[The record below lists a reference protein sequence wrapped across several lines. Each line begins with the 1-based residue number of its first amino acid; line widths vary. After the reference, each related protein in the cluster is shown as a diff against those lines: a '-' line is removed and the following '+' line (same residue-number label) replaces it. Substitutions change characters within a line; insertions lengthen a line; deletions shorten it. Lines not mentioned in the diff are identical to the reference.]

1 MFITLANSF
10 MTATRM
16 DAFAQAG
23 IGSGGG
29 TGRRR
34 RRHARTFKTR
44 ALAARTLATRAFA
57 GLKRLAGQDG

>member
-29 TGRRR
+29 TGRSRR
-34 RRHARTFKTR
+34 RQAGT
-44 ALAARTLATRAFA
+44 LAARTLATRALATRALA
-57 GLKRLAGQDG
+57 GLKRLAG